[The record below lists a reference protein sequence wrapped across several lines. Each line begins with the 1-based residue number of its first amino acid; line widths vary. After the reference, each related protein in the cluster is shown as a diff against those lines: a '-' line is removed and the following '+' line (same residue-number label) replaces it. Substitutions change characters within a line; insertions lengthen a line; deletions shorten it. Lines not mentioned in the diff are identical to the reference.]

1 MLRILDKDKAPIKG
15 LRVYKDYCIE
25 SVLDLSNKTL
35 SFSAPW
41 RNLRGAVELEGYI
54 ETKTDRYVVKEITK
68 NKSEGTAQIVAT
80 LDMESLEGK
89 SFRRFESVEQTI
101 EAALR
106 LAFAGTGW
114 AIGESMVTKKRT
126 IRMSNTS
133 ALEVMKQ
140 ALKTYRAEITV
151 NSKDQVISI
160 YEKIGD
166 DKALYHKPKLN
177 PSKLFPCQST
187 IAYDF
192 YTEI

>member
-15 LRVYKDYCIE
+15 LRAYKDYYIE

-89 SFRRFESVEQTI
+89 SFRRFESVDRRGQRG
-101 EAALR
+101 L
-106 LAFAGTGW
+106 F
-114 AIGESMVTKKRT
+114 
-126 IRMSNTS
+126 
-133 ALEVMKQ
+133 
-140 ALKTYRAEITV
+140 
-151 NSKDQVISI
+151 
-160 YEKIGD
+160 
-166 DKALYHKPKLN
+166 HKPAQPQNSFRTVYQLRF
-177 PSKLFPCQST
+177 L
-187 IAYDF
+187 YGD
-192 YTEI
+192 